1 MEIYLIACLPLSF
14 RVHSFRFY
22 ELQYKIAFGKW
33 IVSLCDIYSFFNI
46 PKQSNKILQR
56 AVETYDKS
64 KQRND
69 SSVRVIF
76 NRRET
81 SGTHNHNGTD
91 NSTHIIKVSQTVDW
105 REDEFSR
112 SDLLLKLNSAVERGL
127 RLYYEALTTV
137 ITISRKY
144 YAVHFIIF
152 LLDSSL

>member
-1 MEIYLIACLPLSF
+1 MFIHLGFMNYSTRSRSGCESF
-14 RVHSFRFY
+14 RCV
-22 ELQYKIAFGKW
+22 
-33 IVSLCDIYSFFNI
+33 IYSFFNI
-46 PKQSNKILQR
+46 PNQSNKILQR

-76 NRRET
+76 YRRET
-81 SGTHNHNGTD
+81 SGTHNHNRTE
-91 NSTHIIKVSQTVDW
+91 NSTHIIKVSQTGDW

-112 SDLLLKLNSAVERGL
+112 SDLLLRLNSDVERGL

-137 ITISRKY
+137 ITISTGKY
-144 YAVHFIIF
+144 YAVYFIIF

>member
-1 MEIYLIACLPLSF
+1 MFIHLGFMNYSTRSRSGSESF
-14 RVHSFRFY
+14 RCV
-22 ELQYKIAFGKW
+22 
-33 IVSLCDIYSFFNI
+33 IYSFFNI
-46 PKQSNKILQR
+46 PNQSNKILQR
-56 AVETYDKS
+56 AVEAYDKS

-81 SGTHNHNGTD
+81 SRTHNHNSTE
-91 NSTHIIKVSQTVDW
+91 NSTHIIKVSQTEDW

-112 SDLLLKLNSAVERGL
+112 SDLLLRLNSDGERRL

-137 ITISRKY
+137 ITISTGKY

>member
-1 MEIYLIACLPLSF
+1 MFFHLGFMNYSTRSRSGSESF
-14 RVHSFRFY
+14 RCV
-22 ELQYKIAFGKW
+22 
-33 IVSLCDIYSFFNI
+33 IYNFFNI
-46 PKQSNKILQR
+46 PNSSNKILQT

-81 SGTHNHNGTD
+81 SRTHNYNSTA

-112 SDLLLKLNSAVERGL
+112 YDLLLRLNSDGERGL

-137 ITISRKY
+137 ITISTGKY

>member
-1 MEIYLIACLPLSF
+1 MIKA
-14 RVHSFRFY
+14 
-22 ELQYKIAFGKW
+22 
-33 IVSLCDIYSFFNI
+33 
-46 PKQSNKILQR
+46 NKK
-56 AVETYDKS
+56 T
-64 KQRND
+64 D

-81 SGTHNHNGTD
+81 SRTHNYNSTD
-91 NSTHIIKVSQTVDW
+91 NSTHIIKVSQTEDW

-112 SDLLLKLNSAVERGL
+112 SDLLLRLNSDVERRL

-137 ITISRKY
+137 ITISTRKY

>member
-1 MEIYLIACLPLSF
+1 MFIHLGFMNYSTRSRSGSESF
-14 RVHSFRFY
+14 RCV
-22 ELQYKIAFGKW
+22 
-33 IVSLCDIYSFFNI
+33 IYSFFNI
-46 PKQSNKILQR
+46 PNQSNKILQT
-56 AVETYDKS
+56 AVEAYDKS

-81 SGTHNHNGTD
+81 SGTHNHNGTA
-91 NSTHIIKVSQTVDW
+91 NSTHTIKVSQTVDW
-105 REDEFSR
+105 RENEFSR
-112 SDLLLKLNSAVERGL
+112 SDLLIRLNSDVERGL

-137 ITISRKY
+137 ITISTRKY

>member
-1 MEIYLIACLPLSF
+1 MFFHLGFMNYSTRSRSGSESF
-14 RVHSFRFY
+14 RCV
-22 ELQYKIAFGKW
+22 
-33 IVSLCDIYSFFNI
+33 IYNFFNI
-46 PKQSNKILQR
+46 PNSSNKILQT

-81 SGTHNHNGTD
+81 SRTHNHNSTD

-112 SDLLLKLNSAVERGL
+112 YDLLLRLNSDGERGL

-137 ITISRKY
+137 ITISTGKY

>member
-1 MEIYLIACLPLSF
+1 MLPIEFSCSF
-14 RVHSFRFY
+14 NLGLWITVQDRVREVNRFVVWY
-22 ELQYKIAFGKW
+22 
-33 IVSLCDIYSFFNI
+33 IVSSI
-46 PKQSNKILQR
+46 PNSSNKILQK
-56 AVETYDKS
+56 AVEAYDKS
-64 KQRND
+64 KQIYD

-81 SGTHNHNGTD
+81 IRTHNHNRTE

-105 REDEFSR
+105 RENEFSR
-112 SDLLLKLNSAVERGL
+112 SDLLLRLNSDGERRL

-137 ITISRKY
+137 FTISTRKY